1 MVPLTVE
8 PDWSERRSESEVAGS
23 HIAPSA
29 VFLLAAVV
37 FALVLQGAFYRGPFL
52 VFCVLIAAAAG
63 LARWE
68 LHQDRTR
75 VSFGRCPR
83 ISNVFTVPV
92 LCGVVI
98 VTTSISAVANHR
110 MTESLPTILAL
121 IVATLSAW
129 VVGVSRQSAKC
140 FLLRGLVASGV
151 GVAAI
156 GFIGVVWHRKP
167 LALVDGD
174 LWRAA
179 STLTYANATAAWLG
193 LVLSSA
199 IAFAGRATARMRDRI
214 QVAVICGGLL
224 LTGSRAGIA
233 AAAAGVVTLG
243 AVSGWR
249 WLRSSLPSI
258 VSGVALFFGAAI
270 SMPAERSIPALWR
283 VAALVAGGFAA
294 LAILRFA
301 MRNDA
306 TAGPDEQLRRT
317 LPSARTSAMAIVG
330 VAVLFIAAFALMMRD
345 PALRSRFSISSPG
358 RLDEWGAAIDR
369 FRSSPIV
376 GTGPGPISFELP
388 GLPTRSVAYAH
399 NEYLQFLAQ
408 QGVIGASIL
417 VIGLLGALRSL
428 KRSFTRPSLFRIS
441 AIVGCGVLGFHAW
454 FDYVLHLPAILVG
467 AAMLMALAAT
477 YEDEEVNVKEFPA
490 SIPFPPR

>member
-8 PDWSERRSESEVAGS
+8 PGSSETRSDSGVGGS
-23 HIAPSA
+23 QVSPSA
-29 VFLLAAVV
+29 VLLLAAVV
-37 FALVLQGAFYRGPFL
+37 FALVLQGAFYRRPFL

-75 VSFGRCPR
+75 TSFGVSPT
-83 ISNVFTVPV
+83 ISNVYTVPV

-98 VTTSISAVANHR
+98 ATTSISAVANHR
-110 MTESLPTILAL
+110 ATESLPTILAL
-121 IVATLSAW
+121 IIAALSAW
-129 VVGVSRQSAKC
+129 VVGVSRQSAKF

-151 GVAAI
+151 GLAAI
-156 GFIGVVWHRKP
+156 GCIGVVWHRKP
-167 LALVDGD
+167 LALVDGE

-193 LVLSSA
+193 LVLPGA
-199 IAFAGRATARMRDRI
+199 IALAGRGATARMRDRV

-249 WLRSSLPSI
+249 WLQSSLPSI

-283 VAALVAGGFAA
+283 VAALVAGGVVA

-301 MRNDA
+301 MRRGA
-306 TAGPDEQLRRT
+306 TAEPDEQPRRR
-317 LPSARTSAMAIVG
+317 LASPRTSAMSIVG
-330 VAVLFIAAFALMMRD
+330 VVVLFIAAFALVVRD
-345 PALRSRFSISSPG
+345 PALRSRFSISSPS
-358 RLDEWGAAIDR
+358 RLDEWGSAIDR

-376 GTGPGPISFELP
+376 GVGPGPVSLELP
-388 GLPTRSVAYAH
+388 GIPTRSVAYAH
-399 NEYLQFLAQ
+399 NEFLQFLAQ
-408 QGVIGASIL
+408 QGVVGASIL
-417 VIGLLGALRSL
+417 VFGTLGALRSL
-428 KRSFTRPSLFRIS
+428 KRAFVRPSLCRTS

-454 FDYVLHLPAILVG
+454 FDYVLHVPAILVG

-477 YEDEEVNVKEFPA
+477 YEDDEISVTEFA
-490 SIPFPPR
+490 A